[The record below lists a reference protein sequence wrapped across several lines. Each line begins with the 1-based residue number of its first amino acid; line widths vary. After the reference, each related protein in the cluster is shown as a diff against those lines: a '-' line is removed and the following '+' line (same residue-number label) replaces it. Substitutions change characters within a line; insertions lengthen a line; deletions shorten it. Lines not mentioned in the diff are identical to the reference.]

1 LKGSTFSTIYDDM
14 NDLIRQPAVAGMF
27 YPADPDEL
35 RQMVDGYLQE
45 ALARQDNLTEPPRA
59 IIAPHA
65 GFIYSGPVAASAYAR
80 LIPFRDRIRRV
91 VLLGPSHR
99 VPFRGLATSSA
110 THFQTPLGVI
120 PVDRA
125 AVEELEKRF
134 PQVIRLDEAHAMEHS
149 LEVHLPFLQ
158 EALDSFVL
166 VPLVVGD
173 ATAREVSEVL
183 ESLWGDPHTLFVI
196 SSDLSHYHD
205 YETARRLDA
214 ATAQAIE
221 RLEPEAIGFDQACGR
236 IPVTGLLDLA
246 RRHGLHVQ
254 TLDLRNS
261 GDTAGP
267 RDQVVGYGAWVVS

>member
-1 LKGSTFSTIYDDM
+1 M

-35 RQMVDGYLQE
+35 RQMVEGYLQD
-45 ALARQDNLTEPPRA
+45 ALDRQDNLTETPRA

-65 GFIYSGPVAASAYAR
+65 GYVYSGPVAASAYAR
-80 LIPFRDRIRRV
+80 LIPFRDQIRRV

-99 VPFRGLATSSA
+99 VPFRGLATTSA

-125 AVEELEKRF
+125 TMEKLETRF
-134 PQVIRLDEAHAMEHS
+134 PQVVRLDEAHAMEHS

-158 EALDSFVL
+158 AVLDSFVL

-183 ESLWGDPHTLFVI
+183 DSLWGDPHTLFVI

-205 YETARRLDA
+205 YETARRMDTR
-214 ATAQAIE
+214 TARAIE
-221 RLEPEAIGFDQACGR
+221 HLEPEAIGHDQACGR

-267 RDQVVGYGAWVVS
+267 RDQVVGYGAWVLT